1 MIFRPKK
8 RASEKMTPSEK
19 QRVDRLKRQ
28 IKAST
33 QNTLNY
39 RLLYENGLMQV
50 TDSLYSRTYR
60 LGDVSYA
67 TATHEK
73 RLDIID
79 TYAAG
84 LNSFDA
90 GTNFQL
96 LIINRRIKDE
106 TLNNILYPTTGDQFD
121 GYREEFNDI
130 ITNRFS
136 ESSQNFEIHKYITIA
151 QEAMD
156 REQAQIQLTDAG
168 TTLANEFK
176 SADIALTDMSGLD
189 RLQVFSE
196 LLRDQ
201 PYLTFTYRDI
211 ALSGLDTKSFVAP
224 GRIKF
229 FEDKMA
235 IDDRL
240 AKVMYIRH
248 YPTFMTDKLVRTLT
262 TLGIEL
268 AITVQARPYDSA
280 HALQRINTAHA
291 LINKEKLKNQRL
303 AANQGVDGR
312 LMTSQS
318 TNDVG
323 QATELW
329 REEITEHDQ
338 KIFSGVIAIYFKADN
353 DEDLR
358 HYAQKIKMALRK
370 LQVDLDEVYHYQ
382 EEALNTIL
390 PIGETFLNVKRD
402 FMRDMTTGNL
412 VTQVPFSNVDL
423 HSASPTARYYG
434 QNQLSGNIITLDR
447 KKDLNTPSGVIL
459 GGSGSGKSMTA
470 KGGEI
475 IPTLL
480 KYPDDRVLIVDPED
494 EYSDIGRE
502 FGAEI
507 IDVSIGSATHINL
520 LDLPDRDKLDSLDK
534 DPEGN
539 KANLL
544 VSLFDGLLEEV
555 SDGAFSVIDRVTRL
569 TYERY
574 DSPTLKEWYAVLKE
588 QPEELA
594 QKLALDLEVYMVGSY
609 SLFSHQTNVNLNNR
623 FVIFN
628 LKKLT
633 GKLKH
638 FALMVIQ
645 DYIWNQVVNTKEAG
659 ITTWLYFDEI
669 QLYFENEEQATFFNH
684 MYSRIR
690 KYGAIPTGITQN
702 PETLTASAQ
711 GRKMLG
717 NSQFKVILKLEDLDL
732 AALKRIVKLTDEQLR
747 YIEKPKDKGTGLIIA
762 GNTIVPFE
770 NPIPRDTK
778 LYQLIATDA

>member
-1 MIFRPKK
+1 MIFRRKK
-8 RASEKMTPSEK
+8 RPSEKMTSSEK
-19 QRVDRLKRQ
+19 QRVERLKRQ
-28 IKAST
+28 IKPST

-39 RLLYENGLMQV
+39 CLLYENGLMQV
-50 TDSLYSRTYR
+50 TDDLYSRTYR

-67 TATHEK
+67 TAQHEQ
-73 RLDIID
+73 RMDIID
-79 TYAAG
+79 TYAAA
-84 LNSFDA
+84 LNALDA
-90 GTNFQL
+90 GSNYQL
-96 LIINRRIKDE
+96 LIVNRRIKDE
-106 TLNNILYPTTGDQFD
+106 TLNNILYPLTGDEFD
-121 GYREEFNDI
+121 DYRDESNRI
-130 ITNRFS
+130 IKSRFS

-151 QEAMD
+151 QEAAD
-156 REQAQIQLTDAG
+156 REQAQIQLSDAG
-168 TTLANEFK
+168 MTLANEFK
-176 SADIALTDMSGLD
+176 SADIHLNEMDGLE
-189 RLQVFSE
+189 RLEVFSE

-201 PYLTFTYRDI
+201 PYLTYTYRDI
-211 ALSGLDTKSFVAP
+211 ILSGLDTKSFVAP
-224 GRIKF
+224 SRF
-229 FEDKMA
+229 QFREDKMV

-240 AKVMYIRH
+240 AKVLFIRH
-248 YPTFMTDKLVRTLT
+248 YPSFMTDKLVRTLT

-268 AITVQARPYDSA
+268 AITIQARPYESA

-291 LINKEKLKNQRL
+291 LINKEKIKNQRL
-303 AANQGVDGR
+303 AANQGIDGR
-312 LMTSQS
+312 LMTSQN

-338 KIFSGVIAIYFKADN
+338 KIFSGLIAVYFKADT
-353 DEDLR
+353 EEELR
-358 HYAQKIKMALRK
+358 QYTQKIKMAARK
-370 LQVDLDEVYHYQ
+370 LQVDLDDVYHYQ

-390 PIGETFLNVKRD
+390 PIGETFLNVKRA
-402 FMRDMTTGNL
+402 FMRDMTTGNI

-423 HSASPTARYYG
+423 HSSSPNARYYG

-480 KYPDDRVLIVDPED
+480 KYSDDRVIIVDPED
-494 EYSDIGRE
+494 EYSDIGQE

-507 IDVSIGSATHINL
+507 IDISIGSDTHINL

-555 SDGAFSVIDRVTRL
+555 SDGAFSIIDRVTRL
-569 TYERY
+569 TYERHTA
-574 DSPTLKEWYAVLKE
+574 PTLKDWYALLKE
-588 QPEELA
+588 QPEDLA
-594 QKLALDLEVYMVGSY
+594 KQLALDLEVYMVGSY
-609 SLFSHQTNVNLNNR
+609 SIFSHETNVDLNNR
-623 FVIFN
+623 FIIFN
-628 LKKLT
+628 LKKLS
-633 GKLKH
+633 GKLKN

-645 DYIWNQVVNTKEAG
+645 DYIWNQVVNAKGTG
-659 ITTWLYFDEI
+659 VTTWLYFDEI

-717 NSQFKVILKLEDLDL
+717 NSQFMVLLKLEGLDL
-732 AALKRIVKLTDEQLR
+732 AAIKRVVKLTDQQLR